1 MIKPEIIRRR
11 LERFSDYL
19 DILKRFDQYDL
30 EAFLSNPERYGSAE
44 RFLQLS
50 IECTLDVGSH
60 IIADGGLGGIE
71 QSRDI
76 PRRFRE
82 HGHISEDMEQRWIR
96 IIGFRN
102 ILVHDYLQVDRKIV
116 YDVVRNRLADLEDLK
131 PVFARFL

>member
-19 DILKRFDQYDL
+19 DILKRFHQYDL

-44 RFLQLS
+44 RFLQLA
-50 IECTLDVGSH
+50 IECTLDMGSH
-60 IIADGGLGGIE
+60 IIADEGFGGIE

-82 HGHISEDMEQRWIR
+82 AGHIGEEMEQRWIR

>member
-71 QSRDI
+71 QSRDSVPFPGTRAYQRRHKETLGSDNWI
-76 PRRFRE
+76 PEYFGARLSTGR
-82 HGHISEDMEQRWIR
+82 QK
-96 IIGFRN
+96 
-102 ILVHDYLQVDRKIV
+102 DRL
-116 YDVVRNRLADLEDLK
+116 RCCSQSAGGS
-131 PVFARFL
+131 